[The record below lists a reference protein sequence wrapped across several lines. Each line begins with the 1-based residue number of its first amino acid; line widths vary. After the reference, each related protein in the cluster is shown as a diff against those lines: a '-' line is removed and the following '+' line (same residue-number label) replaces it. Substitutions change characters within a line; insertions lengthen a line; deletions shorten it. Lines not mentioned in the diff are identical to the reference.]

1 VFDSPSL
8 RTPRTT
14 LYHQFN
20 RVAQACASR
29 EGTCHASTPAC
40 RRLPNPADT
49 VARIM
54 AKPATI
60 HEDTLDSLLD
70 RIGILREQ
78 LVSIERSLE
87 RMKAAQPNKLSNP
100 SKK

>member
-1 VFDSPSL
+1 
-8 RTPRTT
+8 
-14 LYHQFN
+14 
-20 RVAQACASR
+20 
-29 EGTCHASTPAC
+29 
-40 RRLPNPADT
+40 
-49 VARIM
+49 M